1 MTAKVTVLDYGVGNL
16 RSVCRAIEVSGGEP
30 ALVDSAFAAKD
41 ADRLVVPGVGAF
53 TSCMSGLTSFGFD
66 DVVREM
72 VNTHQR
78 PVLGICVGMQM
89 LFEQS
94 EEFGTHA
101 GLALLPG
108 TVARIGSRTPDGERR
123 KVPHIGWARLS
134 APEGADVS
142 RASGTI
148 LESHLDRSEVYFV
161 HSFAAQAS
169 EPSDVLAVAEY
180 GGEAI
185 TAAVQRDNLTGLQF
199 HPEKSGVVG
208 LDIVRRFLT
217 I

>member
-1 MTAKVTVLDYGVGNL
+1 MTRKVTVLDYGVGNL

-30 ALVDSAFAAKD
+30 VLVDSAFAARD
-41 ADRLVVPGVGAF
+41 ADRLIVPGVGAF
-53 TSCMSGLTSFGFD
+53 TSCMSGLSSFGFD

-72 VNTHQR
+72 VITHQR

-89 LFEQS
+89 LFDRS

-101 GLALLPG
+101 GLGLLPG

-134 APEGADVS
+134 GPSDSGAE
-142 RASGTI
+142 RADGTI
-148 LESHLDRSEVYFV
+148 LQGHLDRSEVYFV
-161 HSFAAQAS
+161 HSFAAQAA
-169 EPSDVLAVAEY
+169 EAADVLAVAEY
-180 GGEAI
+180 GGAPI
-185 TAAVQRDNLTGLQF
+185 TAAVQRGNLTGLQF

-208 LDIVRRFLT
+208 LDIMRRFLA